1 MKHSAL
7 NLKKMNQETIIHL
20 EVRLEKKIKTEA
32 VLHWNK
38 SIKKATLLRFK
49 HQNYQVVH
57 QGTWLVAMYLKI
69 ATELLALSLVD
80 KKRIPL
86 C

>member
-1 MKHSAL
+1 
-7 NLKKMNQETIIHL
+7 LKKMNQETIIHL
-20 EVRLEKKIKTEA
+20 EVRLEKKIKTEV

-38 SIKKATLLRFK
+38 SIKKVTLLRYK

-57 QGTWLVAMYLKI
+57 QGTWLVVLYLKI
-69 ATELLALSLVD
+69 ATELLVLSLVD